1 MRTMVKFEYRKLW
14 NWVSIAAV
22 IAMCI
27 LSTLHTFIYLNM
39 KGQWRAIDTNG
50 EIVSGLGSYRAL
62 KEACKEIEGTMDDEY
77 LRNLLEQYAVSV
89 DKKYLDENRGFLG
102 TGGMTKYMYPNYFIN
117 YAYFSYYM
125 SNGNN
130 KMGLDYD
137 FLKSEESF
145 YQKYREAVKEQL
157 MYENQ
162 YAGLVKFTDTQ
173 IEVLNQKIVGIDTPV
188 RVAYCQGISNFMN
201 WYDLEYPIFFV
212 VLAFALSCTYAKDS
226 SSGVSEL
233 TISSAKGR
241 KKNFRA
247 RWIAG
252 NLFAVSV
259 YLIFVGVL
267 LIEHGMVATFSGFGA
282 SAQTYWFDCIFNFNI
297 GTGMLLKI
305 LGGLLGTLVFAN
317 VSMLLSGI
325 FKNSKVASVS
335 AILVI
340 AALSKLSNT
349 YSQIKLFYPL
359 QFSSDAVVKSFFII
373 GKALIPYSVVVLMLT
388 VLYITVFA
396 LLIGRTDKKYYLN

>member
-39 KGQWRAIDTNG
+39 KGQWRAIDANG
-50 EIVSGLGSYRAL
+50 DIVSGLGSYRAL
-62 KEACKEIEGTMDDEY
+62 KEACKEIEGTMDGEY
-77 LRNLLEQYAVSV
+77 LKNLLEQYEVSA
-89 DKKYLDENRGFLG
+89 DKQYLDEHRGFLG

-137 FLKSEESF
+137 FLESEESF
-145 YQKYREAVKEQL
+145 YQKYREAIKEQI

-162 YAGLVKFTDTQ
+162 YAGLVKFTDAQ
-173 IEVLNQKIVGIDTPV
+173 IKVLDQKIADIDTPV
-188 RVAYCQGISNFMN
+188 KVAYCQGISNFMN

-212 VLAFALSCTYAKDS
+212 VLAFAMSCTYAKDS
-226 SSGVSEL
+226 PSGVSEL
-233 TISSAKGR
+233 TISTARGR

-247 RWIAG
+247 RWLAG
-252 NLFAVSV
+252 NLFAASV

-267 LIEHGMVATFSGFGA
+267 LIEHGAVATFSGFGA
-282 SAQTYWFDCIFNFNI
+282 SVQTYWFYCIFNYSI
-297 GTGMLLKI
+297 GIGMVLKI
-305 LGGLLGTLVFAN
+305 IGGLLGALVFAN
-317 VSMLLSGI
+317 ASMLLSGI

-335 AILVI
+335 AILVL
-340 AALSKLSNT
+340 AGMSRLSKT

-359 QFSSDAVVKSFFII
+359 QFSTDAIVKSFFII
-373 GKALIPYSVVVLMLT
+373 GKVLIPYSVVVLLLT

-396 LLIGRTDKKYYLN
+396 LLIGRIDKKYHLN

>member
-89 DKKYLDENRGFLG
+89 DKQYLDENRGFLG

-241 KKNFRA
+241 KK
-247 RWIAG
+247 I
-252 NLFAVSV
+252 S
-259 YLIFVGVL
+259 
-267 LIEHGMVATFSGFGA
+267 EP
-282 SAQTYWFDCIFNFNI
+282 
-297 GTGMLLKI
+297 
-305 LGGLLGTLVFAN
+305 GGLPV
-317 VSMLLSGI
+317 I
-325 FKNSKVASVS
+325 FLRSPL
-335 AILVI
+335 ILF
-340 AALSKLSNT
+340 L
-349 YSQIKLFYPL
+349 
-359 QFSSDAVVKSFFII
+359 
-373 GKALIPYSVVVLMLT
+373 
-388 VLYITVFA
+388 
-396 LLIGRTDKKYYLN
+396 